1 MSVLQLGARR
11 IGDGERCFIIAE
23 AGVNH
28 DGDLRRAFELID
40 AAAEAGA
47 DAVKFQTFRA
57 SALAT
62 ATAPKANYQRR
73 SGPAGQSQQAMLE
86 RLELDEAAHRELSQR
101 AAERGIGFLSSP
113 FDFDSALMLIEVGV
127 GLLKI
132 GSGELTHLPLLR
144 RLGSLPVPV
153 VLSTGMSDLAEVE
166 AAVAALRQGGCAHLA
181 LLHCVSC
188 YPADPAEANL
198 RAMATLA
205 DAFGLPVG
213 FSDHTP
219 GIAVALAA
227 RAMGACI
234 IEKHL
239 TLDRHLPGPDH
250 HASLEPQA
258 FAELVAGVRHVE
270 AAMGD
275 GIKRPTAG
283 ERHTRQVAR
292 RSLVTARALETG
304 TVIDAA
310 MLDALRPGG
319 GISPSRLEQVLGRR
333 ARRALPAGHAL
344 SWEDLA

>member
-1 MSVLQLGARR
+1 MSVLQLGSRR

-28 DGDLRRAFELID
+28 DGDLGRALELID
-40 AAAEAGA
+40 AAADAGA

-57 SALAT
+57 AELAT
-62 ATAPKANYQRR
+62 AEAPKAEYQLQC
-73 SGPAGQSQQAMLE
+73 GPAGESQRAMLE
-86 RLELDEAAHRELSQR
+86 RLELDEAAHRELFQR
-101 AAERGIGFLSSP
+101 AAERAIVFLSSP
-113 FDFDSALMLIEVGV
+113 FDFDSAAMLVEVGV
-127 GLLKI
+127 AMLKI
-132 GSGELTHLPLLR
+132 GSGELTHLPLLL
-144 RLGSLPVPV
+144 RLGSLGVPV
-153 VLSTGMSDLAEVE
+153 ALSTGMSDLAEVE
-166 AAVAALRQGGCAHLA
+166 AAVAALRQGGCTHLA

-205 DAFGLPVG
+205 ETFGLPVG

-258 FAELVAGVRHVE
+258 FAELVAGVRQVE

-283 ERHTRQVAR
+283 ERHTRRVVR
-292 RSLVTARALETG
+292 RSLVTARALEAG
-304 TVIDAA
+304 TVIDST
-310 MLDALRPGG
+310 MLEALRPAG
-319 GISPSRLEQVLGRR
+319 GISPSRLEQVIGRC